1 MAVADFA
8 VYVIFQKRKKTPK
21 ASQQR
26 PFCSSKLQRVH
37 DVKPSIM
44 DFDHDNILLPPPSSP
59 SLLQDCGETS
69 KNLD

>member
-8 VYVIFQKRKKTPK
+8 VYVIFQKRKKMTK

-37 DVKPSIM
+37 DVKASII
-44 DFDHDNILLPPPSSP
+44 DFEMEFGHDNIVLPPPSSP
-59 SLLQDCGETS
+59 C
-69 KNLD
+69 